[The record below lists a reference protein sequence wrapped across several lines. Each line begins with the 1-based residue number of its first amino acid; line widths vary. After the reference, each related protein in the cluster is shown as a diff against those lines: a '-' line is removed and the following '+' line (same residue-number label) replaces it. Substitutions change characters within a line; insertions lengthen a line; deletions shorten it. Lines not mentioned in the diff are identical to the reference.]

1 MSLRILYCK
10 SWLAKWNCHWDS
22 STSPLSCNSITK
34 GCVNLITDGGIT
46 WNAVMQ
52 EVIDKLKFS
61 TETHPHIYQ
70 VACQNGTSI
79 QVTEVY
85 WEPELLYQAAIWLL
99 MNVSILSPMDRSF
112 GMLYCKRWLT
122 GWKCQLRPI
131 HNKQVAWQNW
141 HICPSEIESCKTL
154 AKSWD
159 WVDSQP
165 QSTHLLIL
173 LFLIGILV
181 TLSFI
186 LRVYNFRL
194 S

>member
-1 MSLRILYCK
+1 MCQSDHWWRDHLECCNARGDWQTEIVNKDLSTYLPSCMS
-10 SWLAKWNCHWDS
+10 KW
-22 STSPLSCNSITK
+22 
-34 GCVNLITDGGIT
+34 
-46 WNAVMQ
+46 
-52 EVIDKLKFS
+52 
-61 TETHPHIYQ
+61 HIYP
-70 VACQNGTSI
+70 SDI
-79 QVTEVY
+79 EVY

-122 GWKCQLRPI
+122 SWKCQLRPI

-141 HICPSEIESCKTL
+141 HICPSEIESCNTL
-154 AKSWD
+154 AKSRD

-165 QSTHLLIL
+165 QSTHMLIL